1 MSLPAKHRDPRVV
14 AEGRRPLHSLGV
26 PADAL
31 VLDGDWQFRHWTGVA
46 PDDGWQQPDHGRADF
61 GRLALPASWSVQGY
75 GISIYTN
82 VRYPFDV
89 RAFPEVTMPDEGGDH
104 VRTVD
109 VPAQWSGDRIMLRI
123 GAAESAVEVYVDGRY
138 VGFST
143 DSRLPAEFDVT
154 DVVRPGGAATIA
166 LRVHRWGAASWIED
180 QDMWWMAGIHRSVA
194 LYRRPAVHL
203 ADVAVTTLS
212 IDDRGAARVRV
223 RVAADRAGR
232 AGPTGD
238 GADRGAGDGP
248 VHVIV
253 DIDGYTASV
262 TLDGPVESGHPGTVC
277 GIVELDVHGA
287 RTWTA
292 ETPELTEVAVRL
304 AAGSAHVAGEAI
316 PDTDVLDEV
325 TVTTGIRTVTVAG
338 GRLLVNGV
346 PVTIRGVNRHDHYPH
361 GGRVVDEALLAEDV
375 RLLKAHNFNAIRTA
389 HYPHDER
396 LYELCDRA
404 GLYVVDEANVEC
416 HGLVRDLVS
425 ERAATQLAPSPT
437 DDADFAG
444 HFVERGTRMV
454 ARDRNHPCVIVWSLG
469 NESGWG
475 ENHRSMAEAIRAL
488 DGSRPLAYHPAEHDP
503 LVDVLGPMYPSVG
516 ALREMAQRSDERPIV
531 MCEYSHA
538 MGNSNGGAA
547 DYDDAVTAEPRLAG
561 GFVWD
566 WVDQGLPMTSADGHT
581 FWAYGG
587 DFGDE
592 PNDANFNCNGLVD
605 ADRTPHPALEHFGW
619 VHRPVVTAPARAD
632 GSRLRVRNR
641 WSFLDTGHLRGRWT
655 VVDDG
660 VEIAGGDLPAV
671 VVAPF
676 AEATVAL
683 DLPVTPGP
691 GVERRL
697 RVEWFDPSGHRVAHD
712 DMPVAVGRRTAPPSS
727 VERRSVAEGGGRV
740 EVERNGEQTV
750 IRVGGSE
757 MSIDAAGVPQS
768 FVLDGVEWLAP
779 GGRLGITRALTDND
793 RALFGPEQAARQLRA
808 AGLLR
813 TEPEPVDVTVH
824 HHDDGVVVVD
834 AGCRFGS
841 SPQLLVVHVRWLFAP
856 DGEVAC
862 DVVTDAEPSVPPL
875 LRVGL
880 ELPLAVDHPVLHGFG
895 PGPSETYPDR
905 LGGQVVGRWS
915 HGVDGANFAYARPQE
930 TGNHTAVRWAAI
942 VHGDRTVVAVGDPLF
957 DTALRSFADADIRR
971 QRHPHEVAHSPHP
984 WWRIDAAHSGLGT
997 GSCGPGVAERHRVH
1011 PAHVRNRILFASVGK
1026 GEDPGDVARRLRT
1039 LRRARTELH

>member
-1 MSLPAKHRDPRVV
+1 MTSLPKHRDPRMV
-14 AEGRRPLHSLGV
+14 AEGRRPLHALGV

-31 VLDGDWQFRHWTGVA
+31 VLDGDWQFRHWTGTA
-46 PDDGWQQPDHGRADF
+46 PDDGWEQPGHDRAGFD
-61 GRLALPASWSVQGY
+61 RLALPASWSVQGF
-75 GISIYTN
+75 GIPIYTN
-82 VRYPFDV
+82 VRYPFDA
-89 RAFPEVTMPDEGGDH
+89 RAFPEVAMPDEGGDH
-104 VRTVD
+104 VRIVD
-109 VPAQWSGDRIMLRI
+109 VPARWAGDRIVLRI
-123 GAAESAVEVYVDGRY
+123 GAAESAVEVHVDGRY

-154 DVVRPGGAATIA
+154 DLVRPGHPATIA

-212 IDDRGAARVRV
+212 IDDRGTARIRV
-223 RVAADRAGR
+223 RVAADVGR
-232 AGPTGD
+232 TGGETDQRTGERTGD
-238 GADRGAGDGP
+238 GS
-248 VHVIV
+248 VHATV
-253 DIDGYTASV
+253 DIEGYTVSV
-262 TLDGPVESGHPGTVC
+262 DLDTPVEAGRPGTVH
-277 GIVELDVHGA
+277 GSVDVEVPGA

-292 ETPELTEVAVRL
+292 ETPELTEVTVRL
-304 AAGSAHVAGEAI
+304 IAGSPHEGET
-316 PDTDVLDEV
+316 PDVDVVDEV
-325 TVTTGIRTVTVAG
+325 TVTTGIRTVSVAG
-338 GRLLVNGV
+338 GQLLVNGV
-346 PVTIRGVNRHDHYPH
+346 PVTIRGVNRHDHYPD

-396 LYELCDRA
+396 LYDLCDRA
-404 GLYVVDEANVEC
+404 GLYVVDEADVEC

-425 ERAATQLAPSPT
+425 ERAATQLDPSPT
-437 DDADFAG
+437 DDPDFAG

-475 ENHRSMAEAIRAL
+475 ENHRSMASAIREL
-488 DGSRPLAYHPAEHDP
+488 DDSRPLAYHPAEHDP

-516 ALREMAQRSDERPIV
+516 DLRAMAQRSDERPIV

-566 WVDQGLPMTSADGHT
+566 WVDQGLRMTNADGLE

-619 VHRPVVTAPARAD
+619 VHRPVVTSLASAD
-632 GSRLRVRNR
+632 GSRLQVRNR
-641 WSFLDTGHLRGRWT
+641 WSFRDTGHLRGRWT
-655 VVDDG
+655 VADDG
-660 VEIAGGDLPAV
+660 VEAASGDLPTV
-671 VVAPF
+671 VVEP
-676 AEATVAL
+676 ATGDTVIVE
-683 DLPVTPGP
+683 LPSPP
-691 GVERRL
+691 DDGVERRL
-697 RVEWFDPSGHRVAHD
+697 RVEWFDPSGHRVAWD
-712 DMPVAVGRRTAPPSS
+712 DMPLAVGRRTAPPSR
-727 VERRSVAEGGGRV
+727 VQRRAVAGDGHRV
-740 EVERNGEQTV
+740 EAQRNGDRTE

-757 MSIDAAGVPQS
+757 MSIDAVGVPQS
-768 FVLDGVEWLAP
+768 FVIDDVEWLTP
-779 GGRLGITRALTDND
+779 GGRFGITRALTDND

-824 HHDDGVVVVD
+824 RHADGVVVVD
-834 AGCRFGS
+834 AMSRFGS

-856 DGEVAC
+856 DGEIAC

-880 ELPLAVDHPVLHGFG
+880 ELPLAVDHPVLHGYG

-905 LGGQVVGRWS
+905 VGGQIVGRWS
-915 HGVDGANFAYARPQE
+915 HGLDGANFAYARPQE

-942 VHGDRTVVAVGDPLF
+942 VHGASTLMAVGDPVF
-957 DTALRSFADADIRR
+957 DTALRSFADGDIRR
-971 QRHPHEVAHSPHP
+971 QRHPHEVERSPHP

-1011 PAHVRNRILFASVGK
+1011 PGHVRNRILFASVGE
-1026 GEDPGDVARRLRT
+1026 GQDPGHVARRIRT

>member
-1 MSLPAKHRDPRVV
+1 MV
-14 AEGRRPLHSLGV
+14 AEGRRPLHALGV

-31 VLDGDWQFRHWTGVA
+31 VLDGDWQFRHWTGTA
-46 PDDGWQQPDHGRADF
+46 PDDGWEQPDHRRADF
-61 GRLALPASWSVQGY
+61 GRLELPASWSVQGH
-75 GISIYTN
+75 GIPIYTN

-109 VPAQWSGDRIMLRI
+109 VPAPWSGDRIVLRI
-123 GAAESAVEVYVDGRY
+123 GAAESAVEVHVDGRY

-154 DVVRPGGAATIA
+154 DLVRPGHPATIA
-166 LRVHRWGAASWIED
+166 LRVHRWGAGSWIED
-180 QDMWWMAGIHRSVA
+180 QDMWWMAGIHRSVT
-194 LYRRPAVHL
+194 LHRRPATHL

-212 IDDRGAARVRV
+212 IDDRGTARIRV
-223 RVAADRAGR
+223 RVAAADGRMGDR
-232 AGPTGD
+232 P
-238 GADRGAGDGP
+238 GDGP
-248 VHVIV
+248 ADGVGAALLRATV
-253 DIDGYTASV
+253 DIEGHTASV
-262 TLDGPVESGHPGTVC
+262 DLDVPVEPGRPGAVHGT
-277 GIVELDVHGA
+277 VELDIPGA

-292 ETPELTEVAVRL
+292 ETPELTEVMVRL
-304 AAGSAHVAGEAI
+304 MAGSAQPTGDGR
-316 PDTDVLDEV
+316 PDVLDEV
-325 TVTTGIRTVTVAG
+325 TVTTGIRTVAVAG

-346 PVTIRGVNRHDHYPH
+346 PVTLRGVNRHDHYPD

-396 LYELCDRA
+396 LYDMCDRA

-437 DDADFAG
+437 DDPDFAG
-444 HFVERGTRMV
+444 HFVERGARMV
-454 ARDRNHPCVIVWSLG
+454 ARDRNHPCVILWSLG

-475 ENHRSMAEAIRAL
+475 ENHRSMTEAIRAL
-488 DGSRPLAYHPAEHDP
+488 DDSRPLAYHPAEHDP

-516 ALREMAQRSDERPIV
+516 DLREMAQRSDERPIV

-566 WVDQGLPMTSADGHT
+566 WVDQGLPMTSADGHD

-619 VHRPVVTAPARAD
+619 VHRPLVTALAQAD

-660 VEIAGGDLPAV
+660 VEVASGGLAAAVVEPSTEGTVTLDLPA
-671 VVAPF
+671 P
-676 AEATVAL
+676 
-683 DLPVTPGP
+683 PGH

-712 DMPVAVGRRTAPPSS
+712 DMAVAVGRRTAPPSS
-727 VERRSVAEGGGRV
+727 VERRSVADGGDRV
-740 EVERNGEQTV
+740 EVERSGEQTL
-750 IRVGGSE
+750 IRVGDSE
-757 MSIDAAGVPQS
+757 LSIDTIGVPQS
-768 FVLDGVEWLAP
+768 FVVAGGEWLAQ
-779 GGRLGITRALTDND
+779 GGRFDITRALTDND

-813 TEPEPVDVTVH
+813 TAPEPVDVTVRR
-824 HHDDGVVVVD
+824 HDDGVVVAEAVS
-834 AGCRFGS
+834 RFGS
-841 SPQLLVVHVRWLFAP
+841 SPQLLVVHVRWLVAP
-856 DGEVAC
+856 DGAIAC

-880 ELPLAVDHPVLHGFG
+880 ELPLAVTDPVLHGYG

-905 LGGQVVGRWS
+905 IGGQVVGRWS

-942 VHGDRTVVAVGDPLF
+942 VHGDRTLLAVGDPVF

-971 QRHPHEVAHSPHP
+971 QRHPHEVEPSPQP

-997 GSCGPGVAERHRVH
+997 GSCGPGVAERHRIH
-1011 PAHVRNRILFASVGK
+1011 PAQVRNRILFASVEGRR
-1026 GEDPGDVARRLRT
+1026 DPGAVARGIRT